1 VLPEEGDGVSE
12 FVFDPVAIAVW
23 AKTSPELREALVRM
37 GEAGVP
43 YARSIAPVGEPG
55 EGGAYSSKKAKP
67 RQPGDYRDSLTYEI
81 HEGRTRMSLR
91 ILSKDFKAGWVE
103 KGTRKMPKYAV
114 LSRTLD
120 FLKSKL

>member
-1 VLPEEGDGVSE
+1 MSD
-12 FVFDPVAIAVW
+12 FVFDPVAIGIW

-43 YARSIAPVGEPG
+43 YAKSIAPVGESG
-55 EGGAYSSKKAKP
+55 QGGAYSGKKGKP
-67 RQPGDYRDSLTYEI
+67 RHPGDYRDSLTYEI

-91 ILSKDFKAGWVE
+91 ILSTDFKAGWIE
-103 KGTRKMPKYAV
+103 KGTKKMPKHAV

>member
-1 VLPEEGDGVSE
+1 MSE

-43 YARSIAPVGEPG
+43 YAKSIAPVGELG
-55 EGGAYSSKKAKP
+55 QGGAYSSRKGRAQ
-67 RQPGDYRDSLTYEI
+67 RRPGDYRDSLGYEI
-81 HEGRTRMSLR
+81 HDGRSRMSLR
-91 ILSKDFKAGWVE
+91 IFATDFKAGWIE
-103 KGTRKMPKYAV
+103 KGTKKMPKYAV

>member
-1 VLPEEGDGVSE
+1 MSE
-12 FVFDPVAIAVW
+12 FIFDPVAILVW

-43 YARSIAPVGEPG
+43 YAKSIAPVGEYG
-55 EGGAYSSKKAKP
+55 EGGAYSGKKSTP
-67 RQPGDYRDSLTYEI
+67 RHPGDYRDSLAYEI

-91 ILSKDFKAGWVE
+91 ILSKDFKAGWIE

-120 FLKSKL
+120 YLKSKF